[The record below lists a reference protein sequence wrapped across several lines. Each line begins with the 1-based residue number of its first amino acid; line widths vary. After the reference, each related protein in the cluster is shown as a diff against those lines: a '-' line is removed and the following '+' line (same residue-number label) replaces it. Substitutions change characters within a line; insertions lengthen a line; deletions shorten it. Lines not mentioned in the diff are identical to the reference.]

1 MRDFPGGP
9 VVKNLSCNAGDMGWI
24 PGWGTRTPHTME
36 QLNLHTINTELP
48 LKPMHSGAQDPQLL
62 SPYATTTE
70 VRVPR
75 ACALQQER
83 TREACT
89 TMTE

>member
-62 SPYATTTE
+62 SPHDTTRKPMGHMEKIQHDTIM
-70 VRVPR
+70 
-75 ACALQQER
+75 
-83 TREACT
+83 TRHHQIL
-89 TMTE
+89 